1 MRYPSIFWLSAV
13 LPVATCADQFSS
25 NSYAAKDVI
34 TRDVAVIGGGNS
46 GTYAAIR
53 LTDLG
58 QSVVVVEKQAQLG
71 GHVDTYTDPTTGTKI
86 DFGVQTWFNYTVVR
100 DFFARFDVPLSLYSL
115 SPAAPIY
122 ADFKTGEAFPDFTP
136 SLDFAAYAAQLAKY
150 PYITD
155 SYDLPDPVPEDLLL
169 PFGEFLAKHDLGDL
183 AWIIWS
189 NSWGAGDALKQP
201 TIYMLKA
208 IDEAFLNT
216 LVEGGVTST
225 RRDNQEIFD
234 KAQQELGS
242 DALVSSTVIA
252 AQRPAEGVGEKTKL
266 VVKTPNG
273 TKLIIVSKVLVSAPP
288 TVSNLGALGLDD
300 REESLF
306 GQFTSSSF
314 YCHLIA
320 DTGLPKGYSFQ
331 NVRPTSKATFSI
343 PPLPGLYN
351 VNPTAVEG
359 IYSVWYGGTEPLS
372 QDKVKKDIT
381 ATVKRLR
388 KTAEGSS
395 KGKVSFVDYSSHT
408 PFQLAVPSNAIA
420 DGFYRELEGLQGH
433 RNTWYTGSAFVG
445 NHAALL
451 WNFTETL
458 LPRVIG

>member
-1 MRYPSIFWLSAV
+1 MEALIV
-13 LPVATCADQFSS
+13 DM
-25 NSYAAKDVI
+25 
-34 TRDVAVIGGGNS
+34 
-46 GTYAAIR
+46 
-53 LTDLG
+53 
-58 QSVVVVEKQAQLG
+58 VEKQAQLG
-71 GHVDTYTDPTTGTKI
+71 GHVGTYTDSTTGTKI

-100 DFFARFDVPLSLYSL
+100 DFFARFDIPLLLYSF

-122 ADFKTGEAFPDFTP
+122 VDFKTCKAFLDFTP
-136 SLDFAAYAAQLAKY
+136 SLGLATYAAQLAKY

-155 SYDLPDPVPEDLLL
+155 SYDLPDP
-169 PFGEFLAKHDLGDL
+169 FLAKHDLGRH

-216 LVEGGVTST
+216 LVEGGVTSA

-242 DALVSSTVIA
+242 DALVSSTVVAA
-252 AQRPAEGVGEKTKL
+252 AQRPAEEVGDKTKL

-273 TKLIIVSKVLVSAPP
+273 TKLIIISKVLVSAPP
-288 TVSNLGALGLDD
+288 TISNLGALGLDD
-300 REESLF
+300 TEESL
-306 GQFTSSSF
+306 SSE
-314 YCHLIA
+314 
-320 DTGLPKGYSFQ
+320 GYSFQ

-351 VNPTAVEG
+351 VNPTVVEG
-359 IYSVWYGGTEPLS
+359 IYSVWYGGSESLS
-372 QDKVKKDIT
+372 QDQVKKDIT
-381 ATVKRLR
+381 ATIKRLR
-388 KTAEGSS
+388 NKVEGSS

-408 PFQLAVPSNAIA
+408 PFQLAVPSDSIVE
-420 DGFYRELEGLQGH
+420 GFYRELEGLQGH

-445 NHAALL
+445 SHAALL

-458 LPRVIG
+458 LPKVIG